1 MGSYFKTVI
10 LQKTYDRL
18 VLKYELE
25 AHSEPSQISKMKI
38 LAKIVDG
45 FPPLTISQKRSIL
58 DVSLGS
64 ECASVGS
71 LQQPRFERICEWV
84 RISSKRE
91 LWSSLLRGLFDIK
104 TNTDKSETIKRSKNQ
119 TLIHCLKSVH
129 IRNFLCVFFRV
140 RTEYGDLLSK
150 YLYSVRMREN
160 TLCVGTLFFFTL
172 VKPFNVS
179 FYRQRL

>member
-1 MGSYFKTVI
+1 MSG
-10 LQKTYDRL
+10 LGL
-18 VLKYELE
+18 VARENYGPLSFVDCL
-25 AHSEPSQISKMKI
+25 ISKQI
-38 LAKIVDG
+38 
-45 FPPLTISQKRSIL
+45 Q
-58 DVSLGS
+58 
-64 ECASVGS
+64 
-71 LQQPRFERICEWV
+71 
-84 RISSKRE
+84 
-91 LWSSLLRGLFDIK
+91 IK
-104 TNTDKSETIKRSKNQ
+104 DKSETIKRSKNQ

-150 YLYSVRMREN
+150 YPYSVRMREN